1 VANHEDKN
9 SDKRRERAYRIW
21 EEEGRPEGR
30 HLDHWQRA
38 EEQHE
43 RTEQETDKS
52 EDLKSNGSG
61 PHDRKEKKT
70 TRAKSPRPVR
80 E

>member
-1 VANHEDKN
+1 MNNDEN
-9 SDKRRERAYRIW
+9 ENEDKRRERAHRIW

-43 RTEQETDKS
+43 RTEQEAESPTGQESGDPTARDHEQTGAASAKASKS
-52 EDLKSNGSG
+52 
-61 PHDRKEKKT
+61 
-70 TRAKSPRPVR
+70 VR